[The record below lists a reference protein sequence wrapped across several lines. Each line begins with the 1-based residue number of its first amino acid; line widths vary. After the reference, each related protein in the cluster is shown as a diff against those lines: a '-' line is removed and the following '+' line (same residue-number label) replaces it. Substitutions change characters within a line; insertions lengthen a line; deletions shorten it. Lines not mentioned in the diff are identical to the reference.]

1 MGKKL
6 SFTASRHK
14 GVRLFRWS
22 VLALAGVASGAML
35 GEMAAGTR
43 LGGGGTDEPASY
55 SHLSANPDALV
66 AQGDGGILP
75 CPGCADSYGVALR
88 LRADDDRMSN
98 EFRELGAVDIDPP
111 ILADAGDDY
120 RYGGRF
126 PDPEPG
132 AAVTSADPQ
141 APGPADESPAPDMMT
156 PVPAEY

>member
-1 MGKKL
+1 MARKL
-6 SFTASRHK
+6 SVAASRNA
-14 GVRLFRWS
+14 GVWLFRLS
-22 VLALAGVASGAML
+22 VLALAGVIGGMML

-43 LGGGGTDEPASY
+43 LGRAGSEPASY

-66 AQGDGGILP
+66 PQGSGAAP
-75 CPGCADSYGVALR
+75 CSGCADSYGVALR
-88 LRADDDRMSN
+88 LRAHRDDRMSD
-98 EFRELGAVDIDPP
+98 EFRDLGAVDVDPP

-132 AAVTSADPQ
+132 TVSTSE
-141 APGPADESPAPDMMT
+141 GPHPIGPTGDSSPTDRIT